1 MLFLFTHYYS
11 YQFILNTMMG
21 YTFIT
26 LSRSTRFLYPTICSR
41 LICYGLFFSAFVY
54 FARSPTSLLM
64 FWVIFFRIH
73 IFCPFFHVSSSFIF
87 KMGEFLHLTSKQ
99 PSFFL
104 LCKHCFTIYATF
116 FLFWISFFLN
126 LYRFSLFSFCM
137 LCTCICIFI

>member
-21 YTFIT
+21 YTFIK

-41 LICYGLFFSAFVY
+41 LICYGLFFFSVRVFRPFSHFIAYVLGYFFPHSYILPVLPLHCLCFGLFFSAFIY

-64 FWVIFFRIH
+64 FWAIFFRIH

-87 KMGEFLHLTSKQ
+87 KIGEFLHLTSK
-99 PSFFL
+99 
-104 LCKHCFTIYATF
+104 
-116 FLFWISFFLN
+116 
-126 LYRFSLFSFCM
+126 
-137 LCTCICIFI
+137 

>member
-21 YTFIT
+21 YTFIK

-64 FWVIFFRIH
+64 FWAIFFSVRV
-73 IFCPFFHVSSSFIF
+73 FRPFSHFIAYVLGYF
-87 KMGEFLHLTSKQ
+87 FPHSYISPVLPLHCLCFGLFFSAFIYFAHFFMY
-99 PSFFL
+99 PSL
-104 LCKHCFTIYATF
+104 
-116 FLFWISFFLN
+116 
-126 LYRFSLFSFCM
+126 LFSKWVNF
-137 LCTCICIFI
+137 FI

>member
-87 KMGEFLHLTSKQ
+87 KVGEFLHLTSKQ
-99 PSFFL
+99 PSFFRL
-104 LCKHCFTIYATF
+104 LYQHSERWLIC
-116 FLFWISFFLN
+116 
-126 LYRFSLFSFCM
+126 SLIIMFQAIFSFSWTI
-137 LCTCICIFI
+137 LSIST

>member
-73 IFCPFFHVSSSFIF
+73 IFCPFFHVSSSFISQVLNSLYTALLPSLPVIKSIIVNRAKSKYCF
-87 KMGEFLHLTSKQ
+87 SIKLINSFYVFFYFLQ
-99 PSFFL
+99 
-104 LCKHCFTIYATF
+104 
-116 FLFWISFFLN
+116 
-126 LYRFSLFSFCM
+126 
-137 LCTCICIFI
+137 